1 MEMKFYKNASILLL
15 VTSLLF
21 GCGGNKDSRLPAI
34 SEQSI
39 SQNSTRNSSESNI
52 AKFKSETE
60 KLIENIKSQKNNP
73 ISLSPLNDQYK
84 ILKEQKPQP
93 SFLEGSNGKILDSLN
108 KLDTLDPKKENSPN
122 VKYLQES
129 LGMTGE
135 LVDGQYGSKLS
146 TELLNFLEDITKDLD
161 STAIPS
167 VNSSSTTSKYQ
178 SQNNS
183 VGELKIPNFLII
195 SSILG
200 ATLSVLSLGLS
211 SLLFLKLNQS
221 KIKFK
226 ELDKKVREHREDLK
240 KWISK
245 IDQNIKVLS
254 AQQSEIDRK
263 SQQQRQQSKGSAYP
277 EPAQVYGE
285 REQFGYEET
294 FNPSSAPSPSSYVSK
309 ERATY
314 PSTPKA
320 YQAPQ
325 SPYEVIAQQ
334 YNTNPNSIGMSAQG
348 VSETEDSIYRR
359 RRDASIKQVTLQSIN
374 NYGYWIITDT
384 EGIYWLT
391 PIAEPKLNPM
401 NFDTFQA
408 LFHFNGEPLSGK
420 LQLIKPAK
428 VTQVS
433 TSQWE
438 LIDRGEVQFI

>member
-1 MEMKFYKNASILLL
+1 MEMKFYKNVLTLFLVTLLTAGCGKKSITQDQSIPENAQQSLYTVAKTTNINDLIVDFKKEVKALIEELKQKKSLIKLDNFKDKYENLKKQATDNPKISSFLGKEEFLALTKISNIKWNDENSDESQKEKIIDLQKTLKLDQKDQTGVFASISSSKL
-15 VTSLLF
+15 VEFLQEIIDRDELKSMVNPRT
-21 GCGGNKDSRLPAI
+21 I
-34 SEQSI
+34 E
-39 SQNSTRNSSESNI
+39 
-52 AKFKSETE
+52 SETDAS
-60 KLIENIKSQKNNP
+60 KYPFDLGWLMIAAVVMS
-73 ISLSPLNDQYK
+73 SLSIGANA
-84 ILKEQKPQP
+84 
-93 SFLEGSNGKILDSLN
+93 
-108 KLDTLDPKKENSPN
+108 
-122 VKYLQES
+122 
-129 LGMTGE
+129 
-135 LVDGQYGSKLS
+135 
-146 TELLNFLEDITKDLD
+146 LLYWL
-161 STAIPS
+161 
-167 VNSSSTTSKYQ
+167 
-178 SQNNS
+178 
-183 VGELKIPNFLII
+183 
-195 SSILG
+195 
-200 ATLSVLSLGLS
+200 
-211 SLLFLKLNQS
+211 LNQS
-221 KIKFK
+221 KNRFRML
-226 ELDKKVREHREDLK
+226 EKKVQDNRDDTK
-240 KWISK
+240 KWSAK
-245 IDQNIKVLS
+245 VEQNIKALS
-254 AQQSEIDRK
+254 SQQSEIDRK
-263 SQQQRQQSKGSAYP
+263 VQQQRQQAKGSSYP

-294 FNPSSAPSPSSYVSK
+294 FNPSSAPSPSSYVST

-384 EGIYWLT
+384 EGIDWLT